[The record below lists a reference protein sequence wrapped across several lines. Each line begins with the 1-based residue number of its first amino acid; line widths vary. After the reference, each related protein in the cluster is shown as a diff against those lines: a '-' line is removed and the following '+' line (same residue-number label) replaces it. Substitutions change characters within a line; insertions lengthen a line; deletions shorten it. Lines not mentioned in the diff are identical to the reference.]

1 MEFHMITQNIPTPS
15 LLQHPTQHHYL
26 ALINTIPSALIA
38 VGSNDLITDWNQSAE
53 RLFGIAREQAIGL
66 PMSQVNIPWDAN
78 IVIPAIQSRPGQGD
92 TGRLENIRF
101 TRPDGGS
108 GLLEIATTFLGDEEL
123 PYYVLLIND
132 ITERKRLEGQIA
144 QTQKLKSIGQLAS
157 GIAHEIN
164 TPTQYIGDN
173 LRFLKESHRELE
185 RLLDAGQRL
194 HAAAR
199 SGRVDE
205 NLLIE
210 IDALYQTVDMVYLRQ
225 EIPNAI
231 QQSLEGIARVTRIVQ
246 AIKQFSHPDSGE
258 KVAINLNRAIEST
271 INVSRHEW
279 KYVAKIRTEFDP
291 LLPEVPCLPGE
302 FNQAILN
309 IILNAVHAIE
319 AVCKKGTDSSGIITI
334 STRALEDWAEIR
346 ISDTGTGIPQHARSQ
361 IFDPFFTTKEIGK
374 GTGQGLTIAYDVIV
388 DKHQGT
394 ITFETEEGKGTI
406 FIIRLPLQVSE
417 D

>member
-15 LLQHPTQHHYL
+15 LLQHPAQHHYL

-66 PMSQVNIPWDAN
+66 PMNQVNIPWDAD
-78 IVIPAIQSRPGQGD
+78 IVIPAIQARPGQGD

-108 GLLEIATTFLGDEEL
+108 GLLEITTTFLGDEEL
-123 PYYVLLIND
+123 PDYVLLIND
-132 ITERKRLEGQIA
+132 ITERKRLEGQIT

-173 LRFLKESHRELE
+173 LRFLKESHGELE

-199 SGRVDE
+199 TGRVDE

-210 IDALYQTVDMVYLRQ
+210 IDALYQTVDIVYLRQ
-225 EIPNAI
+225 EIPHAI
-231 QQSLEGIARVTRIVQ
+231 QQSLEGIARVTKIVQ

-258 KVAINLNRAIEST
+258 KVVINLNRAIEST

-279 KYVAKIRTEFDP
+279 KYVAQIRTEFDP
-291 LLPEVPCLPGE
+291 ALPEVPCLPGE

-319 AVCKKGTDSSGIITI
+319 TVCKKGTDSCGIITI
-334 STRALEDWAEIR
+334 STRALKDWAEIR

-374 GTGQGLTIAYDVIV
+374 GTGQGLAIAYDVIV

-394 ITFETEEGKGTI
+394 IAFETEEGKGTI